1 MKQKWFLSLLI
12 GLLVCSVSAFA
23 QDSRDVTFSVNM
35 TVQIEKNNFNPATD
49 TVYVRG
55 ELNEWGQTAMSR
67 EGITDIWSVTAPVVG
82 AANTTSQYKFCIGD
96 EGWES
101 RGNRTFQLGPANT
114 PQTLDIVFFNDE
126 EPVGDEVQAA
136 VTFSVDMSV
145 EIAENRFDPEGGQDV
160 LVRGSFNGWAGNAAE
175 LDREDNTSVYSG
187 TFNITTQENAL
198 VLYKFVYTTS
208 GDDAWEGK
216 IDNRSFRMGDGS
228 PQTLPTVVF
237 NNETPVQPKDLQFTA
252 GTWNPAATGN
262 YEFELTRVDD
272 PMDPGQIALSSDN
285 EDAVT
290 VPLSVTFDTG
300 SNTVTFLANVVSLT
314 NGDATITASN
324 TTSGAWDTYTVRAP
338 TLAINGPWEIYAAGP
353 VSYVLTRFAGIGDNI
368 ALESSDTDVLTV
380 PASVTF
386 GGDSNE
392 VAFAATAIAVGQ
404 ATITATA
411 ANGIKAEFNVTFG
424 APRLELNGPV
434 SVTAGDSKTY
444 TLTRYGPVGD
454 EVNLASDDT
463 DVMTVPASVTFGY
476 EQDSVTFQATAV
488 APGTTVLRAGNDDAT
503 ATPLNVTVNAGGNV
517 IANDHAGN
525 YTIATFTNGANQGFG
540 FGPWDFWNVPATL
553 GDSTEGGGGDLN
565 SSNGLSFKFAGDNN
579 NGWCNA
585 RRNFDGALGVGSVLS
600 FTFTYNW
607 DGGNR
612 GVDIFCSTG
621 QFANLIN
628 VVHPDTFQ
636 VNGQTISTNY
646 SPGAVVEVEITQE
659 ADGIAMTL
667 TRSVGGT
674 PNLTYTTNIAN
685 ALPATGFSMY
695 CGGYDYSVD
704 DEAKYAIY
712 MNDLR
717 IVSQSGPVAKLVLS
731 GPTKIWLGEELLP
744 LYTLT
749 RSGEVA
755 DLVNLTSSD
764 TGVMTVPATVTF
776 ASEENTVTFTG
787 AVVAVG
793 ATALTAENDDATSA
807 PLNVLVAER
816 PDYVMYD
823 DASLY
828 AGGAWTATP
837 AHQTGFSDW
846 TVTTSPEMEGS
857 HRGVF
862 IGSSPIE
869 GMDEDG
875 VSFGLYANWDS
886 VVEPDPLPE
895 IKVSRTFPALAV
907 GQTFSVDVG
916 YNWSGGAK
924 GLKLK
929 GTYEG
934 NTFDRIEL
942 FNSGNDTW
950 SYKLD
955 GDDQTITVV
964 WDGYVNG
971 GFVGTV
977 QVTCT
982 AENTYDLSFQRA
994 REVAFVVTNVT
1005 LPGGID
1011 TVEFYNWNGGSG
1023 SEQDFFF
1030 NRMGIIGEAA
1040 PSLAFIAGTW
1050 NPSALGDYQF
1060 TLRRTGSTGN
1070 EMIVLESDNTNS
1082 VTVPAFVWFDDD
1094 DATTSFNATV
1104 VSLTEGDAKIIASNT
1119 LSGVWAEYTVKPWQG
1134 GLLPSIDTITFVA
1147 GSGQMKFQVPTGYSL
1162 IAVEGADCVVVNGG
1176 LVWEP
1181 LEEDEDFTY
1190 VYPEVTILTDAAARK
1205 MIRIRL
1211 ALQVIGP

>member
-1 MKQKWFLSLLI
+1 
-12 GLLVCSVSAFA
+12 
-23 QDSRDVTFSVNM
+23 
-35 TVQIEKNNFNPATD
+35 
-49 TVYVRG
+49 
-55 ELNEWGQTAMSR
+55 
-67 EGITDIWSVTAPVVG
+67 
-82 AANTTSQYKFCIGD
+82 
-96 EGWES
+96 
-101 RGNRTFQLGPANT
+101 
-114 PQTLDIVFFNDE
+114 
-126 EPVGDEVQAA
+126 
-136 VTFSVDMSV
+136 
-145 EIAENRFDPEGGQDV
+145 
-160 LVRGSFNGWAGNAAE
+160 
-175 LDREDNTSVYSG
+175 
-187 TFNITTQENAL
+187 
-198 VLYKFVYTTS
+198 
-208 GDDAWEGK
+208 
-216 IDNRSFRMGDGS
+216 
-228 PQTLPTVVF
+228 
-237 NNETPVQPKDLQFTA
+237 
-252 GTWNPAATGN
+252 
-262 YEFELTRVDD
+262 
-272 PMDPGQIALSSDN
+272 
-285 EDAVT
+285 
-290 VPLSVTFDTG
+290 
-300 SNTVTFLANVVSLT
+300 
-314 NGDATITASN
+314 
-324 TTSGAWDTYTVRAP
+324 
-338 TLAINGPWEIYAAGP
+338 
-353 VSYVLTRFAGIGDNI
+353 
-368 ALESSDTDVLTV
+368 
-380 PASVTF
+380 
-386 GGDSNE
+386 
-392 VAFAATAIAVGQ
+392 
-404 ATITATA
+404 
-411 ANGIKAEFNVTFG
+411 
-424 APRLELNGPV
+424 
-434 SVTAGDSKTY
+434 
-444 TLTRYGPVGD
+444 
-454 EVNLASDDT
+454 
-463 DVMTVPASVTFGY
+463 MTVPASVTFGY